1 MGTHLQTEKWIKVH
15 EKMGTEIQVEIG
27 RKLLTLRRRRKE
39 WVKYKEYRFLEIAA
53 MSKGNRSKI

>member
-15 EKMGTEIQVEIG
+15 ERMGTEIQVEIG
-27 RKLLTLRRRRKE
+27 RKLLALRRRKE

-53 MSKGNRSKI
+53 MSKGNESKI